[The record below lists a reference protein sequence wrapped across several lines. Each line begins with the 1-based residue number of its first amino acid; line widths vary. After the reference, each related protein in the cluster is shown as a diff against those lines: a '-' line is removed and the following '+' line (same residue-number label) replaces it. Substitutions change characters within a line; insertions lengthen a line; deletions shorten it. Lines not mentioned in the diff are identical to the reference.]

1 MASADTTKTAAELL
15 INSGMTTS
23 TSLSTDETSIEDL
36 QKEIERLKK
45 RIVEERNKL
54 CDKSVVQVSETIEPI
69 QGLNI
74 KVRRSLKGHNAKVLC
89 LDWSTDKRHLVSSSQ
104 VAIFLIVEY
113 ALESIIEVY
122 IAGWKTDCVGCVHDQ
137 QGACNHNAY
146 NLGHGMCL
154 WTFSECS
161 CLWRP

>member
-104 VAIFLIVEY
+104 VAIFN
-113 ALESIIEVY
+113 
-122 IAGWKTDCVGCVHDQ
+122 C
-137 QGACNHNAY
+137 
-146 NLGHGMCL
+146 
-154 WTFSECS
+154 
-161 CLWRP
+161 